1 MNLTE
6 TAACLRALK
15 AFDPQ
20 TSITED
26 TAIAWQSVLA
36 PYPPRQVMT
45 AAMQLAERRRTS
57 SGNRDTSALDVFD
70 IKAEIKRMRAD
81 LVERIDTPTPNVD
94 PADALAWAAELREL
108 KRLILDGRISADD
121 AHRYSLGGIRVTP
134 GEPWRPALDAMP
146 APRPLP
152 RFPTMR
158 EPERPT
164 ATQILAE
171 QLPTGERRQQ
181 LHAATEVA
189 AGVIRICHESPL
201 R

>member
-1 MNLTE
+1 MNLAE
-6 TAACLRALK
+6 TASCLRALK

-81 LVERIDTPTPNVD
+81 LVERIDTPTPNVN

-121 AHRYSLGGIRVTP
+121 AQRYALGGIRVTP
-134 GEPWRPALDAMP
+134 GDPWRPALDAQP
-146 APRPLP
+146 APRQLP
-152 RFPTMR
+152 RFSTMR

-164 ATQILAE
+164 ATRILDGRRI
-171 QLPTGERRQQ
+171 TDERRKR
-181 LHAATEVA
+181 LHEATEMKEQDTA
-189 AGVIRICHESPL
+189 
-201 R
+201 